1 MKTIYSLMIAVMS
14 VVMLTACVGAVNIAE
29 GAVDSPEIALIN
41 RCIMEDN
48 ANAPSCASIVED
60 NPCITDPFDVACD
73 ITFADYYKTAQANRI
88 SFCRENINDNL
99 CASAIENVCDN
110 NPLDADFCSAS
121 VKTRDIPC
129 NLHPF
134 QEKCYPAIT
143 EQLVVEKEV
152 INLNGEETTALT
164 PEELAAREAQIKR
177 RKEQEVARQEAL
189 DALAPQRKALIE
201 PVIAEC
207 IVNPRAVR
215 CRDAFVWCSDFENT
229 NSPECANA
237 LETNEGLFSCLK
249 DPFNEACEEEAAL
262 HEIAIADVPV
272 RDENGDVILD
282 ENGEE
287 VTQAKQVTLL
297 ANTIYARIN
306 YCRVEENG
314 VANIVSNPVLC
325 ESTVKNVCDDP
336 ANPSGVFDVFCT
348 TFAHAQKRLEI
359 ATACR
364 NDELTTVAGGCS
376 SIVELCN
383 ENPFSSVR
391 CNIPAFTSAR
401 DARVNICINA
411 NTATKATACG
421 VELANNPC
429 FGNPFI
435 DGVDGVDC
443 TSEYNMGSAENVKT
457 AQQNRTVLCVNTFTA
472 KTYPDICGGASPT
485 TISLASGNLG
495 GAETNGVGFFSVND
509 RFYAALFSSTNLGAP
524 LDDNTQNGMWNGR
537 FRTIIGT
544 EVMAEVDMM
553 LDVTYT
559 GSTNTITSFVASGDN
574 HFLLDGTFTAEGVI
588 SGTVN
593 YGVFTGGDK
602 TTPANGRA
610 TNGMLT
616 GLIGQDGA
624 VGAFHSTA
632 TGTNG
637 YAGGFVARPPSE

>member
-1 MKTIYSLMIAVMS
+1 MKTIYSLMIAVMAG
-14 VVMLTACVGAVNIAE
+14 VILTACVGAVNLAE
-29 GAVDSPEIALIN
+29 GAVDSSEIALIN
-41 RCIMEDN
+41 RCIMDDN
-48 ANAPSCASIVED
+48 ANAPSCASIVAD

-99 CASAIENVCDN
+99 CMSAIENVCDN

-121 VKTRDIPC
+121 VKTGDIPTC
-129 NLHPF
+129 TLNPF
-134 QEKCYPAIT
+134 QDKCYPAIT
-143 EQLVVEKEV
+143 
-152 INLNGEETTALT
+152 
-164 PEELAAREAQIKR
+164 QIK
-177 RKEQEVARQEAL
+177 ERQKAL
-189 DALAPQRKALIE
+189 DALAPRRKELID
-201 PVIAEC
+201 PVVAEC
-207 IVNPRAVR
+207 AVNSVAEN
-215 CRDAFVWCSDFENT
+215 CRNAFVWCSDFENT
-229 NSPECANA
+229 NSLECANA
-237 LETNEGLFSCLK
+237 VGADEGLFACLT
-249 DPFNEACEEEAAL
+249 DPYKKECEGQPALQEQISGQVLKRDDNGDVELDDNGEEITELKIVSLLENTILAR
-262 HEIAIADVPV
+262 ISYC
-272 RDENGDVILD
+272 RDEND
-282 ENGEE
+282 
-287 VTQAKQVTLL
+287 A
-297 ANTIYARIN
+297 
-306 YCRVEENG
+306 G
-314 VANIVSNPVLC
+314 VPNIVSNPVLC

-336 ANPSGVFDVFCT
+336 DNPSGVFDVFCT
-348 TFAHAQKRLEI
+348 TSSHAQKQLEI
-359 ATACR
+359 ATSCR
-364 NDELTTVAGGCS
+364 NDELTTVAEGCS

-391 CNIPAFTSAR
+391 CNIPAFASAR
-401 DARVNICINA
+401 ETRVDLCVGASTVDKINE
-411 NTATKATACG
+411 CR
-421 VELANNPC
+421 VEGANNPC

-457 AQQNRTVLCVNTFTA
+457 AQQNRTVLCVNTFIA

-495 GAETNGVGFFSVND
+495 GAQSNGVGFFTVND

-559 GSTNTITSFVASGDN
+559 GGTNTITSFVASGDN

-588 SGTVN
+588 GGTVN

-637 YAGGFVARPPSE
+637 YAGGFVARPPAE